1 MLDLLVSPK
10 YLDLGLR
17 LDLADLIS
25 AVKLE
30 QLALDF
36 MTLKMA
42 PVTLYQDVRRL
53 ILALNKDPV
62 LNSAQN

>member
-1 MLDLLVSPK
+1 MLDLLSPK
-10 YLDLGLR
+10 SLDLGLR

-25 AVKLE
+25 AVNLE
-30 QLALDF
+30 QLAMDF
-36 MTLKMA
+36 MALKMA
-42 PVTLYQDVRRL
+42 PVALYQDVRRL